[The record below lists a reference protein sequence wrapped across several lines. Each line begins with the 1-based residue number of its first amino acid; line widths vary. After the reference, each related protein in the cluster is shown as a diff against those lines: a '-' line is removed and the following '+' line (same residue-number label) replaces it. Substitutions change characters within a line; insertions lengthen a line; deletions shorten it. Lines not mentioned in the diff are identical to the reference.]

1 VSLLLIR
8 VDDRLVHGQVT
19 QGWGNHLHPDRLV
32 VVNDEVAADRWERD
46 LYEASAPEG
55 MTVSVLTLE
64 ESPQSIEAWLEKGE
78 GLLVLVE
85 CPLDAVRLYDA
96 GISFETLNLG
106 GLHSREG
113 RKRIL
118 PYVCVNEE
126 DVDALEALRDRG
138 VRIECA
144 DVPGCERKDFFEWL
158 GSGVKET

>member
-1 VSLLLIR
+1 MSLLLVR

-19 QGWGNHLHPDRLV
+19 QGWGSHLRPDRLV
-32 VVNDEVAADRWERD
+32 VVNDAVASDRWERE

-55 MTVSVLTLE
+55 MIVSVLALAE
-64 ESPQSIEAWLEKGE
+64 APGRVEAWLEKGE
-78 GLLVLVE
+78 GLLLLVDT
-85 CPLDAVRLYDA
+85 PADALRLYES
-96 GISFETLNLG
+96 GISFEILNLG

-118 PYVCVNEE
+118 PYLS
-126 DVDALEALRDRG
+126 VDDNDIAALARLRESG

-158 GSGVKET
+158 GSAVSGT